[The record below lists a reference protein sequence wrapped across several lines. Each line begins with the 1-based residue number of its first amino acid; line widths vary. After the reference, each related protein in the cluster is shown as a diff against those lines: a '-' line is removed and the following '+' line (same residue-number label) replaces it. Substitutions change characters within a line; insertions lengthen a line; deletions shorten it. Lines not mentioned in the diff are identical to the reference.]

1 MKLRRH
7 LLLGA
12 SAASIA
18 LLAVGAAQAQA
29 LTGTLQK
36 IKETGE
42 IRVGHRDVSVPF
54 SYLTDD
60 GKPIGFFIDICNRVV
75 DTVKADLKQ
84 DLKVAYRPVTLSTQ
98 IPLLQNQGVDIVCG
112 PATNTV
118 ERQKQVG
125 FSNTLY
131 VSSIRAVVRRD
142 SGINKFADLNDKTV
156 SLTSASTSIN
166 LLTKFEQEHKF
177 ETKKLTNPDHAQ
189 SFLMFSTGRAQ
200 AFVMDDI
207 LLASMVANSAKPSD
221 FKLVDEALRVEPYGL
236 VMRKDDP
243 QFKAAVDK
251 TLANLVRT
259 GEYQK
264 LYAKWFESAI
274 PPKNVNLN
282 FPMTQALKNAL
293 ANPNDKGIE

>member
-1 MKLRRH
+1 MKALRH
-7 LLLGA
+7 IVLGT
-12 SAASIA
+12 SLTLIA
-18 LLAVGAAQAQA
+18 TGAAHAQS
-29 LTGTLQK
+29 GTLQRV
-36 IKETGE
+36 KETGE
-42 IRVGHRDVSVPF
+42 VRIGHRDVSVPF

-60 GKPIGFFIDICNRVV
+60 GKPIGFFIDVCSRIV
-75 DTVKADLKQ
+75 DSIKAELKQ
-84 DLKVAYRPVTLSTQ
+84 DVKIAYRPVTLSTQ

-118 ERQKQVG
+118 ERQKQVA

-142 SGINKFADLNDKTV
+142 GGINTFADLKDKTV
-156 SLTSASTSIN
+156 SLTAASTSIN
-166 LLTKFEQEHKF
+166 LLTKYEQDHKF

-207 LLASMVANSAKPSD
+207 LLASMAANSAKPAD
-221 FKLVDEALRVEPYGL
+221 FKIIDDALRVEPYGL

-243 QFKAAVDK
+243 QFKAVVDR
-251 TLANLVRT
+251 TLAELVKT

-274 PPKNVNLN
+274 PPKGVNLA
-282 FPMTQALKNAL
+282 FPMTKALKDAL
-293 ANPNDKGIE
+293 ASPNDKGIE

>member
-1 MKLRRH
+1 MKALRH
-7 LLLGA
+7 IVLGT
-12 SAASIA
+12 SLTLIA
-18 LLAVGAAQAQA
+18 MGAAQAQS
-29 LTGTLQK
+29 GTLQRV
-36 IKETGE
+36 KETGE
-42 IRVGHRDVSVPF
+42 VRIGHRDVSVPF

-60 GKPIGFFIDICNRVV
+60 GKPIGFFIDVCSRIV
-75 DTVKADLKQ
+75 DSIKAELKQ
-84 DLKVAYRPVTLSTQ
+84 DVKIAYRPVTLSTQ

-118 ERQKQVG
+118 ERQKQVA

-142 SGINKFADLNDKTV
+142 GGINTFADLKDKTV
-156 SLTSASTSIN
+156 SLTAASTSIN
-166 LLTKFEQEHKF
+166 LLTKYEQDHKF

-207 LLASMVANSAKPSD
+207 LLASMAANSAKPAD
-221 FKLVDEALRVEPYGL
+221 FKIIDDALRVEPYGL

-243 QFKAAVDK
+243 QFKAVVDR
-251 TLANLVRT
+251 TLAELVKT
-259 GEYQK
+259 GDYQK

-274 PPKNVNLN
+274 PPKGVNLA
-282 FPMTQALKNAL
+282 FPMTKALKDAL
-293 ANPNDKGIE
+293 ASPNDKGIE

>member
-1 MKLRRH
+1 MNKLRQ
-7 LLLGA
+7 LFLGA
-12 SAASIA
+12 SVALIA
-18 LLAVGAAQAQA
+18 TGTAQAQA
-29 LTGTLQK
+29 LTGTLAR

-60 GKPIGFFIDICNRVV
+60 GKPIGFFMDICSRVV
-75 DTVKADLKQ
+75 DTIKADLKQ
-84 DLKVAYRPVTLSTQ
+84 DVKVALRPVTLSTQ

-118 ERQKQVG
+118 ERQKQVA

-156 SLTSASTSIN
+156 SLTAASTSIN
-166 LLTKFEQEHKF
+166 LLTKFEQEKKF

-207 LLASMVANSAKPSD
+207 LLASMVANSAKPTD
-221 FKLVDEALRVEPYGL
+221 FKLLDEALRVEPYGL

-282 FPMTQALKNAL
+282 FPMTQALKSAL